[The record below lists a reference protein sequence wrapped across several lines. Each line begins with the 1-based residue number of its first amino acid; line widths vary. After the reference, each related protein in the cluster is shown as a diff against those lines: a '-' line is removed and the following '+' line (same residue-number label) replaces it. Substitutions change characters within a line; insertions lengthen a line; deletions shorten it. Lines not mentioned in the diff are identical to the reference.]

1 MGFDEDDLRARAGTR
16 SFQRALGYLDAV
28 AGLEVGESWITAR
41 VQGTNV
47 YEVELTLDGGSAVL
61 GDCSCPY
68 GQEGHFCKHC
78 VAVGMT
84 VLRQAEAIP
93 RQRAAA
99 AARADAL
106 EAWLRALSREELLTL
121 LREQLTDDRELR
133 CRLELRATAAG
144 SDLGT
149 IRDRVL
155 ALLDPRPFARYGYV
169 EYADAHAYTR
179 QAQEAVAALHTLT
192 ANGRPADAAALA
204 RETIEALCRTYEEID
219 DSDGA
224 VAEVASRLTEA
235 HLEACR
241 AARPDP
247 DDLAHW
253 LVGHLLG
260 DLGDAVDID
269 VYDYRGVLGEAG
281 LARVRRL
288 ATEAW
293 RRKPSGWAEKYLLER
308 LVKAEGDVDALVA
321 VYAADLSPTG
331 ATHLRIAE
339 ELDAAGRDE
348 EALQWAERG
357 VKAAFETPN
366 FDGRLADYVCA
377 RYTRA
382 GRTDEVVAVRRNRFL
397 AHHSLDAYQQLRT
410 AAKAAGY
417 WDDERETALEALR
430 EDARRQRRGGY
441 GGPVLIDALV
451 DDGDLDAAWR
461 AAHDGAD
468 AGQWLT
474 LADRSADTHPADALA
489 VYLRLVEPLKKTTGD
504 RAYQQMAR
512 LLLGARACHRTL
524 GTEQEFTE
532 YLGALLT
539 DQKRKRNL
547 MKILD
552 QHGL

>member
-1 MGFDEDDLRARAGTR
+1 M
-16 SFQRALGYLDAV
+16 
-28 AGLEVGESWITAR
+28 
-41 VQGTNV
+41 
-47 YEVELTLDGGSAVL
+47 
-61 GDCSCPY
+61 
-68 GQEGHFCKHC
+68 
-78 VAVGMT
+78 
-84 VLRQAEAIP
+84 
-93 RQRAAA
+93 
-99 AARADAL
+99 
-106 EAWLRALSREELLTL
+106 
-121 LREQLTDDRELR
+121 
-133 CRLELRATAAG
+133 
-144 SDLGT
+144 
-149 IRDRVL
+149 
-155 ALLDPRPFARYGYV
+155 
-169 EYADAHAYTR
+169 
-179 QAQEAVAALHTLT
+179 AALHTLT

-204 RETIEALCRTYEEID
+204 RETIETLCRTYEEID

-235 HLEACR
+235 HLQACR

-247 DDLAHW
+247 DDLAQW

-260 DLGDAVDID
+260 HLGDAMDID

-288 ATEAW
+288 ATEAR

-321 VYAADLSPTG
+321 V
-331 ATHLRIAE
+331 R
-339 ELDAAGRDE
+339 RD
-348 EALQWAERG
+348 
-357 VKAAFETPN
+357 
-366 FDGRLADYVCA
+366 
-377 RYTRA
+377 
-382 GRTDEVVAVRRNRFL
+382 RFL
-397 AHHSLDAYQQLRT
+397 AHHSLDAYQRLRT
-410 AAKAAGY
+410 AAKAAGC
-417 WDDERETALEALR
+417 WDHERETALEALR

-532 YLGALLT
+532 YLGALRT